1 MQNNHRIG
9 YGVDFHRFKHGRRF
23 ILGGVDIPYSKGL
36 EGHSDAD
43 ALLHAV
49 CDALLGAAGL
59 DDIGIHF
66 PDTDPEYKGI
76 SSLVLL
82 RQTAALLKKNRFSIL
97 NIDTVILLQKPKI
110 GPYRSQMRANI
121 AAAVSLPLDRV
132 NMKATTTEKMGF
144 IGKGEGIECRAVALV
159 KK

>member
-1 MQNNHRIG
+1 MPNSQRIG
-9 YGVDFHRFKHGRRF
+9 YGVDFHRFKRGRRF
-23 ILGGVDIPYSKGL
+23 ILGGVDIPFSRGL
-36 EGHSDAD
+36 DGHSDAD

-59 DDIGIHF
+59 DDIGSHF
-66 PDTDPEYKGI
+66 PDTDPDYKGI

-82 RQTAALLKKNRFSIL
+82 RKTAALLKKNKCVIL
-97 NIDTVILLQKPKI
+97 NIDTVILLQKPRI
-110 GPYRSQMRANI
+110 GPYRDRMRRNI
-121 AAAVSLPLDRV
+121 AAAVSLPPDRV
-132 NMKATTTEKMGF
+132 NVKATTTEKMGF